1 MFVNKFVFWK
11 KQNMKRH
18 WLKYLYAFSTFF
30 CCVWTVEQMGYW
42 NITYSVGMACSVVC
56 VISAL
61 CSHDETD
68 RINRVFDRPWKK
80 LLQILL
86 ELYGTFAMVGVYFLP
101 SSIESE
107 TKYPAWIFF
116 CVAFFWMHPIMK
128 CLIAFLIKT
137 GDAASFVPQKA
148 ELKTRLILMGIVLLP
163 CMLSLIAFNPA
174 ITSPDS
180 AGCFLT
186 ARRIWQPDFSMI
198 DWQPPF
204 YHFILYLLLQICD
217 SVSFLIVCQCVCFA
231 AVFVDGILFLYQCG
245 FSKKALGIFY
255 LFIALGTSNIIQLVT
270 LWKDIPY
277 MISLMWLT
285 LLLMKRV
292 MLSNQYA
299 DKLSWYIQFVPAVIF
314 TAFFRQNGILPAVA
328 VVVLLPI
335 ITKFSK
341 KTVATSLLCVLLM
354 VTVKGPLYQ
363 SMNVTPAP
371 QLKFFSL
378 SNDIMYSYYMGGS
391 MSEEAM
397 TLINKITE
405 NDPGDSADHPKWDP
419 YWVLYNYHEPSG
431 YSIPEFLKLYIHNF
445 LENPKLAVKAVLTRN
460 SVIWSLVRPTDENP
474 SCICYLSEYRG
485 EEGEDPNP
493 DLYPARKENVL
504 TDKLKTLYSYST
516 MPIFFLFYWRT
527 GIYNLLLIC
536 MVVMMI
542 CGRGEKKIWG
552 LIPFVPIFANLAA
565 LFISSGWT
573 DYRYFWP
580 SMSISLFLLF
590 YFSFEWRKYNKS
602 PECSEN

>member
-1 MFVNKFVFWK
+1 M
-11 KQNMKRH
+11 
-18 WLKYLYAFSTFF
+18 LKYLYAILTFF

-42 NITYSVGMACSVVC
+42 NISLSVSMVCSAVC

-61 CSHDETD
+61 HSHDETD
-68 RINRVFDRPWKK
+68 RINGVFDRPWKK

-101 SSIESE
+101 SSVASE

-116 CVAFFWMHPIMK
+116 CVAFLWMHPIMK
-128 CLIAFLIKT
+128 CLFAFLIKT
-137 GDAASFVPQKA
+137 EDVLSSLPQKA
-148 ELKTRLILMGIVLLP
+148 GFKTRFILMGIVLLP

-180 AGCFLT
+180 MGLFLN
-186 ARRIWQPDFSMI
+186 AHQIWQPDFSMS
-198 DWQPPF
+198 DWHPPF
-204 YHFILYLLLQICD
+204 YVFVLRLLLYLYD
-217 SVSFLIVCQCVCFA
+217 SVSFLIICQCIFFT

-328 VVVLLPI
+328 VIVLLPI
-335 ITKFSK
+335 VTKFSK
-341 KTVATSLLCVLLM
+341 KTVAASLLCALLM
-354 VTVKGPLYQ
+354 ITVKGPLYQ
-363 SMNVTPAP
+363 SMNVTSAP

-391 MSEEAM
+391 VSEEAM

-405 NDPGDSADHPKWDP
+405 NDPGDSVDHPKWDP
-419 YWVLYNYHEPSG
+419 YWVLYNNNEPSG
-431 YSIPEFLKLYIHNF
+431 YSISEFLKLYIHNF
-445 LENPKLAVKAVLTRN
+445 LENPKLTVKAVLTRN
-460 SVIWSLVRPTDENP
+460 SVMWSLVRPVDEHP
-474 SCICYLSEYRG
+474 GCICYLSEYRG
-485 EEGEDPNP
+485 EEGEAPDP

-504 TDKLKTLYSYST
+504 TNKLTTLYSYST
-516 MPIFFLFYWRT
+516 MPVFFPFYWRT

-536 MVVMMI
+536 MVVLI
-542 CGRGEKKIWG
+542 LCGRSEKKIWD
-552 LIPFVPIFANLAA
+552 LTPFVPIFANLAA

-580 SMSISLFLLF
+580 SMTISLFLLF
-590 YFSFEWRKYNKS
+590 YFSFERRKCNKS
-602 PECSEN
+602 LESPEK